1 MNYTFSSLE
10 IGSES
15 KPFDQLRLQLFG
27 SRLILNFRLRRF
39 AQFSGKKLWKI
50 NAPLSYWN
58 SRQGEHSTS
67 TCSEIIIWSW
77 WQVGSQYGL
86 VLPKKVVTQ
95 NQQRTFI
102 CLDSGKSNEN
112 RKNYLLRQNQTKKPR
127 FFVWPPVPSMSSLR
141 SSHCIAKA
149 ILRPLEASPS
159 VLEPVSYT
167 KW

>member
-1 MNYTFSSLE
+1 MNYTLNRLE

-15 KPFDQLRLQLFG
+15 KPFGRRYSYLVLGKFLTRF
-27 SRLILNFRLRRF
+27 NFRFRRF

-141 SSHCIAKA
+141 SSHCIAEG
-149 ILRPLEASPS
+149 LLGPLK
-159 VLEPVSYT
+159 VSHWY
-167 KW
+167 